1 MMTVGDVKGWRY
13 RVALA
18 ALCGGFVVVIV
29 ACGGAAS
36 DEVAGSEAAA
46 EVPINPEL
54 RQPVIFT
61 VTGTGS
67 VDLMYRMYPKGEHD
81 TAPIRCEGSVNDA
94 TLPWS
99 IQCDAVGISTGS
111 VRGVLVAQ
119 ARGTDVEFE
128 CGIRLRNTTE
138 ATHEARGRWAIA
150 ACSVDEVYWWWK

>member
-1 MMTVGDVKGWRY
+1 MMTVGDAKGWRC

-18 ALCGGFVVVIV
+18 ALSIGFVVVTA
-29 ACGGAAS
+29 ACGGNS
-36 DEVAGSEAAA
+36 SGKVSGSEAAA
-46 EVPINPEL
+46 DVPINPEL
-54 RQPVIFT
+54 GQPVIFT

-81 TAPIRCEGSVNDA
+81 TAPIRCEGAVNAA

-99 IQCDAVGISTGS
+99 VQCDAVGISTGG
-111 VRGVLVAQ
+111 VRGVLVVQ

-138 ATHEARGRWAIA
+138 STHKARGRWAIA
-150 ACSVDEVYWWWK
+150 ACSVDETYWWWK